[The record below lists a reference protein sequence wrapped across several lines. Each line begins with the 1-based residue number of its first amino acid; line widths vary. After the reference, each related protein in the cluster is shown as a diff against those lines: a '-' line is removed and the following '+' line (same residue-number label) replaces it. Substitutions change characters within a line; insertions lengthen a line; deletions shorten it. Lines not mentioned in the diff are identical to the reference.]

1 MKVNQI
7 YFAVIIGLSQG
18 IQPIA
23 SFNIGAKNYSRVK
36 ETYKLAVISGTIVS
50 VIAFI
55 MFQVFPRNII
65 SIFGNGTKEYYQFA
79 TNYFRIFLFMTFAN
93 AIQPITSTFCT
104 AIGKAMKGT
113 FLALTRQIIFLL
125 PLIVVLP
132 MIFGINGIMYAA
144 PIADGGAAVISII
157 VIRGIFRKMGE

>member
-1 MKVNQI
+1 
-7 YFAVIIGLSQG
+7 
-18 IQPIA
+18 
-23 SFNIGAKNYSRVK
+23 
-36 ETYKLAVISGTIVS
+36 
-50 VIAFI
+50 
-55 MFQVFPRNII
+55 
-65 SIFGNGTKEYYQFA
+65 
-79 TNYFRIFLFMTFAN
+79 
-93 AIQPITSTFCT
+93 
-104 AIGKAMKGT
+104 MKGT

>member
-1 MKVNQI
+1 M
-7 YFAVIIGLSQG
+7 GLSQG

-79 TNYFRIFLFMTFAN
+79 TNYFRIFCL
-93 AIQPITSTFCT
+93 
-104 AIGKAMKGT
+104 
-113 FLALTRQIIFLL
+113 
-125 PLIVVLP
+125 
-132 MIFGINGIMYAA
+132 
-144 PIADGGAAVISII
+144 
-157 VIRGIFRKMGE
+157 